1 MNLNIEDL
9 DFDHC
14 EDEPIHI
21 PESIQGYGYLFALN
35 EENGNIEVYSE
46 NVGKLLTETDNLLG
60 KNFFDLLE
68 GKEDI
73 AFLKNTYA
81 RAKARGTRLPG
92 QILLKSEYTVE
103 GTANDF
109 YVIVYESEG
118 YFVIELEPA
127 GEFRESYSARH
138 FIKMYAT
145 SVAPKF
151 KAYASLDSMAKEI
164 VETIKYITGFERVV
178 LFRFTED
185 GTGKVIAESKEED
198 MESYAGLLY
207 PASDIPKQAREL
219 YKKNWIRLT
228 PNVDLATSRLI
239 PTTNDTGRKPLDLT
253 NSILRSLSPIHLQYV
268 RNQGLKASMS
278 MSLVTHDHLWGMIS
292 CHSRKPSYIPQ
303 NIRLECENLSQLF
316 SWHLYAKE
324 EELYIMR
331 KKVTDKAIND
341 MLDKT
346 SVLTP
351 IVEVFKNNEQ
361 EVLKITGTDGF
372 MFYTEEETISLGTLP
387 DASVI
392 TRLYKKASKNGRKP
406 YISTNICNEVD
417 ELGLLNGICGVLLIP
432 LAENKSY
439 FTAWFRKE
447 CEQVEKWAGAP
458 EEKSATAS
466 KMERL
471 QPRTSFE
478 VHERKIKNTSRPWDS
493 NDIEMANR
501 FNKVFMTHALET
513 QDQMRKNISKLEMQS
528 QYKNEFLATL
538 AHELRNPL
546 TPLTIGI
553 SMLEETTNGEH
564 IEVVSTMKRQVNHM
578 STLINDLMDVSRI
591 TQGKVKL
598 EIKTLPI
605 RDIINNAVETCQRL
619 IDENDHELEINL
631 PGKELYTD
639 GDPTRLTQVFV
650 NILNNAAKY
659 TEPGGHIIISVTAQ
673 DEWVSVKIKDNG
685 LGVPAEKLE
694 SIFAMFTQIDA
705 YSTHT
710 KGGLGIGLT
719 LVKRLVDLHD
729 GEIYARSEGLGKGT
743 EFEVLLPLS
752 DKTFKKTGE
761 KNGFSKVKSGK
772 KKILIVD
779 DNKAVL
785 SMYNLLLKHE
795 GYDTRTASTGK
806 EAIKIFKEFAPDFAL
821 FDIGMPD
828 IDGFELCRRLST
840 TPEAENTVFISQS
853 GWGNKEKVEEAKA
866 AGFSEHLI
874 KPLDRD
880 MLRATLQKFQS

>member
-1 MNLNIEDL
+1 MKLNIDKL
-9 DFDHC
+9 DFDRC

-21 PESIQGYGYLFALN
+21 PESIQGYGYLFAL
-35 EENGNIEVYSE
+35 EEETGKIKIYSE
-46 NVGKLLTETDNLLG
+46 NVNKLLRSTDILDT
-60 KNFFDLLE
+60 NFFELLE
-68 GKEDI
+68 GLEDVS
-73 AFLKNTYA
+73 FLRNTYS

-92 QILLKSEYTVE
+92 QIHFKPEFTVK
-103 GTANDF
+103 GTDNDF
-109 YVIVYESEG
+109 YVIVYESNG
-118 YFVIELEPA
+118 LFIVELEPA

-138 FIKMYAT
+138 FIKLYAT

-151 KAYASLDSMAKEI
+151 KAYSSLDSMAKEI

-178 LFRFTED
+178 LFKFND
-185 GTGKVIAESKEED
+185 DDTGKVIAEAKQDD
-198 MESYAGLLY
+198 MDSYLGLLY
-207 PASDIPKQAREL
+207 PASDIPAQAREL
-219 YKKNWIRLT
+219 YKKNWVRLT
-228 PNVDLATSRLI
+228 PDVNLETSRLL
-239 PTTNDTGRKPLDLT
+239 PEASKGGRKPLDLT

-268 RNQGLKASMS
+268 RNQGLSASMS

-324 EELYIMR
+324 EELYIKR
-331 KKVTDKAIND
+331 KEVTDKAINN

-346 SVLTP
+346 SALTP
-351 IVEVFKNNEQ
+351 IVEVFKQNEQ
-361 EVLKITGTDGF
+361 EVLDITGTDGF

-387 DASVI
+387 DLSVI
-392 TRLYKKASKNGRKP
+392 TKLYKKASKNGRTP
-406 YISTNICNEVD
+406 YISTNICNEVED
-417 ELGLLNGICGVLLIP
+417 LKLLNDICGVLLIP

-447 CEQVEKWAGAP
+447 CEQVEKWAGTP
-458 EEKSATAS
+458 EEKSASSS
-466 KMERL
+466 KLERL
-471 QPRTSFE
+471 KPRTSFE
-478 VHERKIKNTSRPWDS
+478 VHERVIRNTSQAWDS
-493 NDIEMANR
+493 NDIETANR

-553 SMLEETTNGEH
+553 SLLEETTNGEQT
-564 IEVVSTMKRQVNHM
+564 EVVSTMKRQVNHM

-598 EIKTLPI
+598 DVKTLAI
-605 RDIINNAVETCQRL
+605 NNIIDNAVETCQRL
-619 IDENDHELEINL
+619 IDESGHRLEINL
-631 PGKELYTD
+631 PDEILFTD
-639 GDPTRLTQVFV
+639 GDPTRLTQIFV
-650 NILNNAAKY
+650 NILNNAVKY
-659 TEPGGHIIISVTAQ
+659 TEAGGEILISISSSE
-673 DEWVSVKIKDNG
+673 DWISIKIKDNG
-685 LGVPAEKLE
+685 LGVPPNKLD

-719 LVKRLVDLHD
+719 LVKRLVDLHN

-752 DKTFKKTGE
+752 HKKF
-761 KNGFSKVKSGK
+761 NGPGKKEDTPSGLSDK

-779 DNKAVL
+779 DNQAVL

-795 GYDTRTASTGK
+795 GYETRTASSGK
-806 EAIKIFKEFAPDFAL
+806 EAIAVFKEFAPDFAL

-828 IDGFELCRRLST
+828 MDGFELCRTLSA
-840 TPEAENTVFISQS
+840 TPEAKNTIFISQS
-853 GWGNKEKVEEAKA
+853 GWGNKEKVEEAKQ

-880 MLRATLQKFQS
+880 MLRETLQKFQS